1 MGSYYHGMS
10 IHDTQQRIYGFL
22 ILLLAC
28 GVMGCEKPP
37 AHDVNMGYD
46 TPPVMAE
53 PEANPESK
61 PAPKII
67 LKPIEAEKEVTQLT
81 PPPATTVTYVVI
93 YGDTFWN
100 IATKQLGN
108 GQRWREIRDL
118 NASLDPKKLRPG
130 TQLRLPAK

>member
-1 MGSYYHGMS
+1 
-10 IHDTQQRIYGFL
+10 
-22 ILLLAC
+22 
-28 GVMGCEKPP
+28 MGCEKPP

-53 PEANPESK
+53 PQAAPEAAPG
-61 PAPKII
+61 PKIV
-67 LKPIEAEKEVTQLT
+67 LKPIDAEKEVTQLT
-81 PPPATTVTYVVI
+81 PPPATTVTYVVV

-118 NASLDPKKLRPG
+118 NAGVDPKKLRPG
-130 TQLRLPAK
+130 TKLRLPAK

>member
-10 IHDTQQRIYGFL
+10 IHDTQKRVYGFL
-22 ILLLAC
+22 ILLVAC
-28 GVMGCEKPP
+28 GVVGCEKPP
-37 AHDVNMGYD
+37 AHEVNMGQEM
-46 TPPVMAE
+46 PPVIEAPQAA
-53 PEANPESK
+53 PEATPG
-61 PAPKII
+61 PKIV
-67 LKPIEAEKEVTQLT
+67 LKPIEDEKEVTQLT

-118 NASLDPKKLRPG
+118 NAGVDPKKMRPG
-130 TQLRLPAK
+130 TKLRLPAK

>member
-1 MGSYYHGMS
+1 MS
-10 IHDTQQRIYGFL
+10 IHDTQQRFYGFL
-22 ILLLAC
+22 ILVLAC

-37 AHDVNMGYD
+37 AQDVNMGYD
-46 TPPVMAE
+46 TPPVMAS

-61 PAPKII
+61 PAPKIV
-67 LKPIEAEKEVTQLT
+67 LKPIDAEKEVTQLT
-81 PPPATTVTYVVI
+81 PPPATTVTYVVV

-118 NASLDPKKLRPG
+118 NAGVDPKKLRPG
-130 TQLRLPAK
+130 TKLRLPAK